1 MADRKQTRE
10 ICKVFILCILW
21 YAVSST
27 NNVIGKTV
35 LNEFPY
41 PLTMTMVQLL
51 SITVLSGPFFNLWGV
66 RKYVDIPWNYYCRLI
81 IPLAFGKFVASVFSH
96 VSIWKVPVSYAH
108 TAFQTHHN
116 YRVCALLLA
125 DGVLNW
131 FQNIIAFSVLS
142 LVTPLTYAVANASK
156 RIFVIGVSLFILGN
170 PVTGTN
176 IFGMV
181 LAIAGV
187 LCYNKAKY
195 DQKQAENKQT
205 VLPYTRETWRER
217 NNIIYPLSNGMSN
230 GNAVGKSYPYTN
242 GTVSGRSHNEKLDFT
257 PIRNKGNLLF
267 V

>member
-1 MADRKQTRE
+1 MPLFTVILSRIIIGEKQTF
-10 ICKVFILCILW
+10 KVYLSLFPIIAGVSVATYTELSFDIIGLGSALAATGGFSLQHIFSKKVLQDTKIHHLRLLHILGRLALFMFIPVWIFVDL
-21 YAVSST
+21 
-27 NNVIGKTV
+27 
-35 LNEFPY
+35 
-41 PLTMTMVQLL
+41 
-51 SITVLSGPFFNLWGV
+51 FNL
-66 RKYVDIPWNYYCRLI
+66 
-81 IPLAFGKFVASVFSH
+81 LADKSV
-96 VSIWKVPVSYAH
+96 
-108 TAFQTHHN
+108 THHN